1 MKSIQIGKGEVKLF
15 LFGVNTIVWIENPT
29 GSTKKLL
36 EQMGRFSKF
45 AGDKINYT
53 KVNYFFVLATHNLK
67 VKFKNAIYHSINN
80 SKFLGKVL

>member
-15 LFGVNTIVWIENPT
+15 LFGVNTIVWIENST

-45 AGDKINYT
+45 AGDKINIQKLT
-53 KVNYFFVLATHNLK
+53 ISL
-67 VKFKNAIYHSINN
+67 S
-80 SKFLGKVL
+80 